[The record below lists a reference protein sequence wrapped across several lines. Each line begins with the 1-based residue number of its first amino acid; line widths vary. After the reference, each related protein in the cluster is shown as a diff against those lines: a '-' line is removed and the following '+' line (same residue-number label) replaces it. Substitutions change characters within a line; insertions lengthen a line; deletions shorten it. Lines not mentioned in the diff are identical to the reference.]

1 MGAAVSAATIKFGN
15 LLDEARYVFFTGDY
29 RKVEELLAEAHL
41 MVASEC
47 RVVEGEAAS

>member
-1 MGAAVSAATIKFGN
+1 MSATTIKFTN
-15 LLDEARYVFFTGDY
+15 LLEEIKYAFLAGDY
-29 RKVEELLAEAHL
+29 RKAEELLAEAHL